1 MKIVKARIRNFKLLR
16 DLSLTFSMDRNK
28 PLTVIR
34 AENGSGKTSTLQALR
49 WALFGKNALEDS
61 YDRLSPA
68 NWPDQNKCQISVEI
82 DFIHSGVSK
91 VGNENK
97 VSEEH
102 YMLKRE
108 VVEKPDNDHIHRG
121 KELVTMYQSTDA
133 GSVPVD
139 PPEIRLAQM
148 LPKEMVD
155 IFFIDGDK
163 AMSFISPTLHEGAR
177 RDKVKDAIRTL
188 LGLGLLERVEKRVD
202 GVQSD
207 VNSQISKNAS
217 SEKLSNITEEI
228 ERKNMSKQQFEK
240 KIADSNT
247 QIKGIEQ
254 YLYRVKQELDR
265 ALEFGKYKHLAVEKK
280 GLEEELKAASMYDEV
295 LKKNHQK
302 LFQEEAL
309 SWSLIGTSLHKGF
322 KRLQRLHVKGAL
334 PGELVPA
341 LKERLELEKCICGAS
356 LREGTLARKNV
367 ITLIQRRGDEE
378 LGEHLSYLYYN
389 TKGELDKQRATGA
402 ENWKDKS
409 QKLSSRRTS
418 CEKNTNKLHDK
429 LKYCDAKIS
438 KIDQKEINFKEKLV
452 ITLTETLQKKNSE
465 RDQAETMLHTAMEKL
480 KDLKIK
486 QKILSQADKK
496 VAGLN
501 AEKTVLDDLEFIVSE
516 TLKKMQGIYIEL
528 VSKRMNDLF
537 IEVCAD
543 TEQDGGFLR
552 AEISDKYS
560 IVVRTTN
567 NRTLHPDHEVNS
579 ASQRALTFAF
589 IWALTEVSDVVAP
602 RVIDTPLGMMSGN
615 VKRRVLEMIS
625 KAADGEVDRQV
636 ILFLTQSEISH
647 TEDILDER
655 AGKTITLI
663 KTGDYPK
670 DLVNNPGTDPDQP
683 VVLACECTHR
693 QFCVQCERTNSLN
706 YQLNYRSE

>member
-16 DLSLTFSMDRNK
+16 DLSLTFSLDRDK

-49 WALFGKNALEDS
+49 WALYGKNVLEDS
-61 YDRLSPA
+61 RARLSPA
-68 NWPDQNKCQISVEI
+68 DWPDQNECQISVEI

-102 YMLKRE
+102 YMLKRK
-108 VVEKPDNDHIHRG
+108 VAEKPENDHTHRG
-121 KELVTMYQSTDA
+121 KELVTLYRSTAA
-133 GSVPVD
+133 GSDPVD
-139 PPEIRLAQM
+139 QPETRLAQM
-148 LPKEMVD
+148 LPKEMID
-155 IFFIDGDK
+155 IFFTDGDK
-163 AMSFISPTLHEGAR
+163 ALSFISATLHEGAR

-188 LGLGLLERVEKRVD
+188 LGLDLLEHIEKHLD

-207 VNSQISKNAS
+207 VNSQIRKNAS

-228 ERKNMSKQQFEK
+228 ERLNTSKQQFEK
-240 KIADSNT
+240 KIADLNI
-247 QIKGIEQ
+247 QIKRTDQ
-254 YLYRVKQELDR
+254 DLYHVRQELDR
-265 ALEFGKYKHLAVEKK
+265 ALKTGNYEDLADEKK
-280 GLEEELKAASMYDEV
+280 GLEEKLKAASMEEEV
-295 LKKNHQK
+295 LKQNHQK

-309 SWSLIGTSLHKGF
+309 SWSLIGTSLRKGF
-322 KRLQRLHVKGAL
+322 KRLQGLHDKGSI

-341 LKERLELEKCICGAS
+341 LNERLELEKCICGAS

-367 ITLIQRRGDEE
+367 ITLMQRQGSEE
-378 LGEHLSYLYYN
+378 LGSHLSYLYYN
-389 TKGELDKQRATGA
+389 THAELEKQRATGA

-409 QKLSSRRTS
+409 QKLSCRRTS
-418 CEKNTNKLHDK
+418 CEKSTNDLRNI
-429 LKYCDAKIS
+429 LWYCNEKIS
-438 KIDQKEINFKEKLV
+438 KINQKEIEFKKKLE
-452 ITLTETLQKKNSE
+452 ITLTKMLQKKNSE
-465 RDQAETMLHTAMEKL
+465 HDQAATMLHTAMEKL
-480 KDLKIK
+480 KGLKIE

-501 AEKTVLDDLEFIVSE
+501 AKKTVLDDLELIVSE
-516 TLKKMQGIYIEL
+516 TLKEMQGIYIER

-537 IEVCAD
+537 LEMVGTD
-543 TEQDGGFLR
+543 TEQDGGFQR

-589 IWALTEVSDVVAP
+589 IWALTEVSGVTAP

-615 VKRRVLEMIS
+615 VKRRTLEMIS
-625 KAADGEVDRQV
+625 KAAGNKVDRQV
-636 ILFLTQSEISH
+636 ILFLTQSEISD
-647 TEDILDER
+647 TEVILDER

-663 KTGDYPK
+663 KTSDYPK
-670 DLVNNPGTDPDQP
+670 DLVKNPRTVLPE
-683 VVLACECTHR
+683 VLACECTHR
-693 QFCVQCERTNSLN
+693 QFCDQCERTNGSN
-706 YQLNYRSE
+706 YQLSYRSE